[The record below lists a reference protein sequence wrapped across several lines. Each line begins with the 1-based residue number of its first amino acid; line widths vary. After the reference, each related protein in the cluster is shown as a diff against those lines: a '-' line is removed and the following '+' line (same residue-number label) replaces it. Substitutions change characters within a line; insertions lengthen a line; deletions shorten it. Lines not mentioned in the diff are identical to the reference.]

1 MFNNQNNIQ
10 AAIVVIGFLLQAL
23 SSASAYE
30 LSPNPNPSGSSLFIN
45 TAGAV
50 STSDPFLNYGS
61 VTIQAG
67 GVFTNY
73 FEFITVKDESFNSQT
88 PTFTIELGG
97 RLVND
102 KAHGIFTIDTVA
114 QLLNQGTID
123 NNGTMKTSWSF
134 YNSGLM
140 NNYAGA
146 GLTNT
151 SAFSNTNVTVN
162 SGNFINNYD
171 PISHTVATMENSGT
185 WTNKTGSTFTN
196 YGTINS
202 FGTLNNA
209 GQLTNTIIGS
219 GGSGQGTFDH
229 YGTLNNTTGGIVD
242 NQERWFSRAGSVINN
257 SATFNNGGLGMR
269 NEGTIN
275 NLAGGIFTN
284 VKSLGNTGQINNAGT
299 FIINAGAGVTDVTG
313 VLGTYTQ
320 TAGLTTVNGSLIG
333 STISIQGGT
342 LNGSGSITGPLSIG
356 GSASLNPGSSPGTLT
371 VNGNFSNAGLMLF
384 EIAGLAPGQ
393 YDQLKINGSALI
405 TGGTLE
411 FDFISGFSA
420 AAGDSWTFLFADS
433 YSGQNTL
440 NYVFKGL
447 APGLTGNVVFDT
459 GHWSL
464 NVAAVPLPAAAWL
477 FGSGLFC
484 LFRVTRGRR

>member
-1 MFNNQNNIQ
+1 MQNQNIIK
-10 AAIVVIGFLLQAL
+10 AAVVVTGFLFQAL
-23 SSASAYE
+23 PVASAYE

-45 TAGAV
+45 TPSAV

-61 VTIQAG
+61 ITIQAG
-67 GVFTNY
+67 GVLTNY
-73 FEFITVKDESFNSQT
+73 FEFITVKDQTFNSQNA
-88 PTFTIELGG
+88 TFTIDLGG
-97 RLVND
+97 RLIND
-102 KAHGIFTIDTVA
+102 KAHGIFTIDTVSN
-114 QLLNQGTID
+114 LINSGTID

-134 YNSGLM
+134 YNYGLM
-140 NNYAGA
+140 NNNAGA
-146 GLTNT
+146 SLTNT
-151 SAFSNTNVTVN
+151 SAFGNNNVTVN
-162 SGNFINNYD
+162 SGNFFNN
-171 PISHTVATMENSGT
+171 STATMESSGT

-209 GQLTNTIIGS
+209 GQLTNTILGT
-219 GGSGQGTFDH
+219 GGLGQGTFSH
-229 YGTLNNTTGGIVD
+229 YGTLNNTTGGVVD
-242 NQERWFSRAGSVINN
+242 NQERWFSQVGSVINN

-275 NLAGGIFTN
+275 NLAGGVFTN
-284 VKSLGNTGQINNAGT
+284 TQGLGNTGQINNAGT
-299 FIINAGAGVTDVTG
+299 FIINAGTGVTDVSS

-333 STISIQGGT
+333 SSIDIQGGT
-342 LNGSGSITGPLSIG
+342 LNGSGSITGPLIIG
-356 GSASLNPGSSPGTLT
+356 SGATLSPGNSPGTLT

-393 YDQLKINGSALI
+393 YDQLKIKGIFSNV
-405 TGGTLE
+405 GGTLE
-411 FDFISGFSA
+411 FDFISGFIA
-420 AAGDSWTFLFADS
+420 NAGDSWAFLFADA
-433 YSGQNTL
+433 YSGQGTL

-447 APGLTGNVVFDT
+447 APGLTGNVVFDA

-477 FGSGLFC
+477 FASGFLG
-484 LFRVTRGRR
+484 LVGIARRRS